1 MLTGLYKSKKVCYN
15 NIVEKKKEIIKQIQ
29 INKHGGFIMIM
40 NKENKT
46 LNLAFRICL
55 IVTWLMS
62 NISVVTLLT
71 GFKNIET
78 DGLDKDNIAERILK
92 IIGDIGS
99 KTTFFYITFGMVIAC
114 AVLAVVTR
122 YKTKL
127 VSYIFRLLS
136 LLFVIMSMASGFEYL
151 SAVNSC
157 KGITGVA
164 ANGTSTEAVTQ
175 ALASSSFSG
184 NAAETAKML
193 TNKDAVGNALAAYI
207 LPIIVLFILTI
218 TTIHCLVK
226 KSDPNKKGSSE
237 E

>member
-1 MLTGLYKSKKVCYN
+1 
-15 NIVEKKKEIIKQIQ
+15 
-29 INKHGGFIMIM
+29 
-40 NKENKT
+40 
-46 LNLAFRICL
+46 
-55 IVTWLMS
+55 MS
-62 NISVVTLLT
+62 NISFFAMMT

-78 DGLDKDNIAERILK
+78 DGLDKDNIAERMLK
-92 IIGDIGS
+92 IIGDFGS
-99 KTTFFYITFGMVIAC
+99 KTVFYHITFGMLAAC
-114 AVLAVVTR
+114 VVLALVTR

-218 TTIHCLVK
+218 KTIHCLVK

>member
-1 MLTGLYKSKKVCYN
+1 
-15 NIVEKKKEIIKQIQ
+15 
-29 INKHGGFIMIM
+29 MIM

-55 IVTWLMS
+55 ILTWVMS
-62 NISVVTLLT
+62 NISFIAMMT

-78 DGLDKDNIAERILK
+78 DGLNENNIAERMLK
-92 IIGDIGS
+92 IIGDFGS
-99 KTTFFYITFGMVIAC
+99 KTTFFYITFGMVAAC
-114 AVLAVVTR
+114 LVLAIVTR

-127 VSYIFRLLS
+127 VSYIFRLLG
-136 LLFVIMSMASGFEYL
+136 LGFTLMTMVSGFEYL
-151 SAVNSC
+151 SAINSC
-157 KGITGVA
+157 KGLSGVA

-184 NAAETAKML
+184 NASETAKML

-226 KSDPNKKGSSE
+226 KSDPNNKNGGSE